1 MLTVIVLMYRTVQS
15 CISYVYVI

>member
-15 CISYVYVI
+15 CISYVYVT